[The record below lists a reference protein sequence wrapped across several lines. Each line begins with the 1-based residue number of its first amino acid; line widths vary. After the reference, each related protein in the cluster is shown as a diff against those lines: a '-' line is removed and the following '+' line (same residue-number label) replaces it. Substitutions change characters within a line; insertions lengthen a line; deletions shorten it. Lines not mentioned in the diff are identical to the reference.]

1 MLTLIK
7 LKYIMK
13 KNKSTNKRK
22 VEEHMKLGWNVI
34 ALLLLIGITAIVY
47 TVAWKLIKKY
57 LTRW

>member
-7 LKYIMK
+7 LKYIIK
-13 KNKSTNKRK
+13 KNKRK

-57 LTRW
+57 LTRR